1 MHGASRMRCGP
12 RFHRPRL
19 SAGRYAADVAGER
32 LFDDLLPQE
41 GFSGALRKRPS
52 GFGSLRHII
61 RIALAATIAFVIAT
75 HLSQS
80 TLGIFAPMTTLL
92 VVQSSPW
99 STLGI
104 SVQRIIGTGLGV
116 LAASL
121 WVNLLGLTW
130 WSFLG
135 GVFLSLLIARK
146 LPFSIGGQIQIPIA
160 VIFVLAIGP
169 NSIEQDLWRVLD
181 VGIGGVIGIAAVL
194 IWPPRPPI
202 QKVLVTLADYRDDI
216 VGVLRAIADETGQE
230 QLTRIHDYVARARS
244 LRENALAARDQLADL
259 SESTHANMR
268 AGQVRSQLPSL
279 ALTVRRLMGF
289 AIQVRGLAGACD
301 ALYDRREPPALSPP
315 ALQALIADLTALVD
329 DAMGAEGTPIIL
341 AGKTP
346 EIDTKPFAQRIRTL
360 ASDVVSEH
368 GDVAST
374 LESVALL
381 GRFDYL
387 RAQVGAYG
395 SGEHIFD
402 EEL

>member
-1 MHGASRMRCGP
+1 MRCGP
-12 RFHRPRL
+12 RLHRPRL

-41 GFSGALRKRPS
+41 GFSRALRKRPS
-52 GFGSLRHII
+52 GLGSFRHII
-61 RIALAATIAFVIAT
+61 RIALAATIAWLIAT
-75 HLSQS
+75 QLSQS
-80 TLGIFAPMTTLL
+80 TLGIFAPITTLL

-104 SVQRIIGTGLGV
+104 SVQRILGTGLGV
-116 LAASL
+116 LAASV
-121 WVNLLGLTW
+121 WVNVLGLTW

-135 GVFLSLLIARK
+135 GVFLSLLIARQ

-169 NSIEQDLWRVLD
+169 NSMEQDLWRVLD
-181 VGIGGVIGIAAVL
+181 VGIGGVVGILAVL
-194 IWPPRPPI
+194 IWPPRPPL
-202 QKVLVTLADYRDDI
+202 QKVLTTLAAYRDDI
-216 VGVLRAIADETGQE
+216 VGVLKAISDETGRGE
-230 QLTRIHDYVARARS
+230 LDRIHDYVAKARS
-244 LRENALAARDQLADL
+244 LRENASAARDQLAEL

-268 AGQVRSQLPSL
+268 AGQVRSQLPVL

-301 ALYDRREPPALSPP
+301 ALYDRREPPALSVA
-315 ALQALIADLTALVD
+315 ALQALIADLSVLVD
-329 DAMGAEGTPIIL
+329 NTMGAEGAPIIL
-341 AGKTP
+341 AGQTP
-346 EIDTKPFAQRIRTL
+346 DVDTKPFAQRIRML
-360 ASDVVSEH
+360 ASDVVAEH

-387 RAQVGAYG
+387 RAQVSAYG

>member
-1 MHGASRMRCGP
+1 MRCGP
-12 RFHRPRL
+12 RLHQPRL

-52 GFGSLRHII
+52 GIGSLRQIV
-61 RIALAATIAFVIAT
+61 RIALAATIAWAIAT
-75 HLSQS
+75 ELSQS
-80 TLGIFAPMTTLL
+80 TLGIFAPITTLL

-104 SVQRIIGTGLGV
+104 SVQRIVGTGLGV
-116 LAASL
+116 LAASV
-121 WVNLLGLTW
+121 WVNVLGLTW

-135 GVFLSLLIARK
+135 GVFLSLLIARQ

-169 NSIEQDLWRVLD
+169 NSMEQDLWRVLD
-181 VGIGGVIGIAAVL
+181 VGIGGVVGILAVL
-194 IWPPRPPI
+194 IWPPRPPLPTML
-202 QKVLVTLADYRDDI
+202 KTLAGYRDDI
-216 VGVLRAIADETGQE
+216 VAVLGAIAEETGRGD
-230 QLTRIHDYVARARS
+230 LDRTHDYVARARA
-244 LRENALAARDQLADL
+244 LRESALAVRDQLAAL
-259 SESTHANMR
+259 SESTHANIR
-268 AGQVRSQLPSL
+268 AGQVRSQLPAL

-301 ALYDRREPPALSPP
+301 ALYDRRVAPALSVR
-315 ALQALIADLTALVD
+315 ALQSLIGDLNALVG
-329 DAMGAEGTPIIL
+329 DAMGAVDAPIIL
-341 AGKTP
+341 AGQTP
-346 EIDTKPFAQRIRTL
+346 DLDTKPFAQRIRAL
-360 ASDVVSEH
+360 ASDVVAEH

-402 EEL
+402 EAL